1 MLLLLLILLI
11 VVVLTINA
19 STIIDSNSNSNS
31 NINNWPIIGLFAQ
44 PTQKTDKACGGSCQY
59 IAASYVKYLG

>member
-1 MLLLLLILLI
+1 MLLLLLLLLI
-11 VVVLTINA
+11 VVVLAINA
-19 STIIDSNSNSNS
+19 NTIIDSNSNS